1 MVVFIQVHFVRN
13 SASDQH
19 IGPNVIPQKTG
30 TDISSNKIFEFNTH
44 VSQSMLPHL
53 PE

>member
-1 MVVFIQVHFVRN
+1 MAVFIWACFVWN

-19 IGPNVIPQKTG
+19 FGPNVIPQKTG

>member
-1 MVVFIQVHFVRN
+1 MVVFIQARFVRN
-13 SASDQH
+13 SVSDQH
-19 IGPNVIPQKTG
+19 IGPSVIPQKTG

-44 VSQSMLPHL
+44 VSQSVLPHL